1 MKDWQTFI
9 ESQPGV
15 IETSNFI
22 CDASEIGLILVTG
35 EDAESFLQNQ
45 FSNDLSQIDE
55 TRFQLSSYST
65 SKGRL
70 LAIFQIV
77 QISNGYLL
85 ITPISLIESLLQR
98 LQMFVVQARVNL
110 ANASGHFARIALQSD
125 NSNISRHPLLARQA
139 GQVKPGD
146 SVISLQLNPVNG
158 ESRYLVLC
166 LSLDEAKALWDE
178 FRLNLKVASFDA
190 WRLSEIKAGMPVI
203 YPQTSEEFVLQMS
216 NLDLLDGVSFKKGC
230 YPGQEIVARMH
241 YLGKLKRRMFLTTL
255 ETDKCPV
262 AGDQIITKGAESAD
276 GSGRVVDAVSDS
288 DGLCHCLYVAQIKKA
303 ANNDLCLL
311 DQPQLPMTPVEL
323 PYTSTTAEQ
332 ASG

>member
-1 MKDWQTFI
+1 MRDWQTFVETQAI
-9 ESQPGV
+9 AMK
-15 IETSNFI
+15 TSNFI

-45 FSNDLSQIDE
+45 FSNDISEIDE

-65 SKGRL
+65 PKGRL

-77 QISNGYLL
+77 RISNGYLL
-85 ITPISLIESLLQR
+85 ITPNSLVESLLQR
-98 LQMFVVQARVNL
+98 LQMYVIQAKVSL
-110 ANASGHFARIALQSD
+110 ANASDHFARFALQTE
-125 NSNISRHPLLARQA
+125 NSNVTQHPLLVQQA
-139 GQVKPGD
+139 GQVLQGD
-146 SVISLQLNPVNG
+146 TVISLQFNSINN
-158 ESRYLVLC
+158 ENRYLLLC
-166 LSLDEAKALWDE
+166 LSFDEAKSLWDE
-178 FRLNLKVASFDA
+178 FSQHLQVASFDA

-255 ETDKCPV
+255 ETDQCP
-262 AGDQIITKGAESAD
+262 APGDEISAKGAESAD
-276 GSGRVVDAVSDS
+276 GSGKVVDAVSDHN
-288 DGLCHCLYVAQIKKA
+288 GLCHCLYVAQIKKA
-303 ANNDLCLL
+303 ANNELCLL
-311 DQPQLPMTPVEL
+311 DQPQIELMPAEL
-323 PYTSTTAEQ
+323 PYSSIDAEA